1 MSAATLHNNQKMANL
16 IFIPR
21 TQVDANQF
29 NQSIDGSDFYAE
41 WDTIEG
47 FFTFEEDDDTID
59 ELERQLQDLC
69 NVNEINGHFE
79 CY

>member
-1 MSAATLHNNQKMANL
+1 MGNL

-21 TQVDANQF
+21 TQVDSNQF
-29 NQSIDGSDFYAE
+29 NQVIDASDFYAE

-69 NVNEINGHFE
+69 NVNKINGHFE
-79 CY
+79 SY